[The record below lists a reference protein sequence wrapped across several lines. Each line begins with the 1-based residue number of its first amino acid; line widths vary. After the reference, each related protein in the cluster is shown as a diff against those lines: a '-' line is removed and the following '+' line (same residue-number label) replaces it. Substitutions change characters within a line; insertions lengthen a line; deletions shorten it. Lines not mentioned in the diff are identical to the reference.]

1 MKQRAFVSLLC
12 AAAHGN
18 VVMAQTNDAGT
29 PATLPAITVESASE
43 SNATLFNAIAPPAVN
58 KSTIPLSET
67 PQSIT
72 VVPRALLESQQAQSL
87 GDALNNVPG
96 VVSQTFGRRGWDDL
110 IIRGQTASD
119 SLFLDGLRTGAS
131 NRIAQELFG
140 LERIEVVKGPASLL
154 YGQVLPGGLVNMV
167 SKRPGAEAFANADVT
182 VGNFGLRQGTFDLNR
197 PVSENGKAAF
207 RVNGLMM
214 NSDDATD
221 HVYYRNRY
229 IAPSLSLDLGPR
241 TDFTILTSYQEREY
255 LRQQGLPLLGSVKY
269 SPNGQL
275 PLSRFTGEPGQAP
288 YKGYQTRVGYALTHR
303 FDSGWTLNQNVR
315 RQEGS
320 VSGQLVSI
328 SGLSGTTLRRSAT
341 DQQFENVTTT
351 LDTNI
356 QRVFQTGFGKH
367 EITLG
372 SDYLHSSEDTKY
384 KTCTVGTLNVY
395 NPVYGS
401 AITCPATYRTNSLST
416 VRSFGIYARDQIQI
430 DRWRIVAGLRR
441 DHAST
446 YSDNY
451 LNGSYQNNPA
461 NATTG
466 SAAVMYEI
474 LPGVRPY
481 VSYATSFS
489 PNTGIDRQGQVFEPE
504 TGRQAEAGVK
514 LEFDGGATAITVA
527 AFDLRRRNV
536 LQSDPADT
544 NYSVAV
550 GEQRTRGA
558 ELGFASDMRNGLSLF
573 GGYAYTASQIT
584 EAGTGSDAST
594 VGNALNNVPRHSFN
608 VSSRYRFKND
618 LRGWDVTAGLRGE
631 GKKFAYSYFIP
642 GYIVGDIGVGYTAAR
657 WRAALNLKN
666 VLDQRYYAGGL
677 AAAVA
682 VGNSRTVMLTLGYRY

>member
-1 MKQRAFVSLLC
+1 MA
-12 AAAHGN
+12 
-18 VVMAQTNDAGT
+18 MAQTSETGAAPVT
-29 PATLPAITVESASE
+29 MPAISVESSSEANAS
-43 SNATLFNAIAPPAVN
+43 SFNAVTPPAVN

-72 VVPRALLESQQAQSL
+72 VVPRALLDSQQAQTL
-87 GDALNNVPG
+87 GDALYNVPG
-96 VVSQTFGRRGWDDL
+96 VVSQMLGRRGWDDL
-110 IIRGQTASD
+110 IIRGQIASD
-119 SLFLDGLRTGAS
+119 SLFLDGLRTGSS

-140 LERIEVVKGPASLL
+140 VERVEVVKGPASLL

-167 SKRPGAEAFANADVT
+167 SKRPGAEPFANADVT

-197 PVSENGKAAF
+197 PLSENGKAAF
-207 RVNGLMM
+207 RVAGLVM

-255 LRQQGLPLLGSVKY
+255 LRQQGLPVVGSVQY
-269 SPNGQL
+269 SPNGRL
-275 PLSRFTGEPGQAP
+275 PLNRFTGEPGQDP

-315 RQEGS
+315 RQDGTLD
-320 VSGQLVSI
+320 GQLVAI
-328 SGLSGTTLRRSAT
+328 TRQDASGTLTRSAT
-341 DQQFENVTTT
+341 DQRFENVTTS

-372 SDYLHSSEDTKY
+372 SDYIHSSEDTKS
-384 KTCTVGTLNVY
+384 KRCTVDTLNVY

-401 AITCPATYRTNSLST
+401 AITCPTAYNTNSLT
-416 VRSFGIYARDQIQI
+416 TIRSFGIYARDQIQI

-446 YSDNY
+446 YSDNN
-451 LNGSYQNNPA
+451 LDGSYQNNPA

-489 PNTGIDRQGQVFEPE
+489 PNTGVDAQGQVFDPE
-504 TGRQAEAGVK
+504 TGRQLEAGVK
-514 LEFDGGATAITVA
+514 VDLDGGATAITIA

-536 LQSDPADT
+536 LQSDGA
-544 NYSVAV
+544 NNNIAV

-558 ELGFASDMRNGLSLF
+558 ELGFASDLRNGLSLF
-573 GGYAYTASQIT
+573 GGYAYTASEIVD
-584 EAGTGSDAST
+584 AGPSRTSLLT
-594 VGNALNNVPRHSFN
+594 VGTPLNNVPRHSFT
-608 VSSRYRFKND
+608 VSSRYRFKNE
-618 LRGWDVTAGLRGE
+618 LRGWDVMAGIRGE
-631 GKKFAYSYFIP
+631 GKKFAYSYDIP

-666 VLDQRYYAGGL
+666 ILDQRYYVGGV

-682 VGNSRTVMLTLGYRY
+682 VGNSRTVMLTMGYRY